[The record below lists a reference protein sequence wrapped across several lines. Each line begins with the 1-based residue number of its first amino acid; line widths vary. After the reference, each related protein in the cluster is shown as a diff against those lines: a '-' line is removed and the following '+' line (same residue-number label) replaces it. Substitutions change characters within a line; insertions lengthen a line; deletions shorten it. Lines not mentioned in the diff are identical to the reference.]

1 MKFTGIIASLAVAGL
16 ASAAAIPR
24 DTTVTTSAVDS
35 TLAQLNTVISSVQST
50 VGGIVG
56 NVNGVV
62 NLDGLSSRKL
72 WLYAFFFSTQLVCPD
87 TIVRA
92 L

>member
-24 DTTVTTSAVDS
+24 DTMVSPTVDS

-56 NVNGVV
+56 NVGGAV

-72 WLYAFFFSTQLVCPD
+72 WLYAFFFNSIGLS
-87 TIVRA
+87 
-92 L
+92 

>member
-24 DTTVTTSAVDS
+24 DTMVSPTVDS

-56 NVNGVV
+56 NVGGAV
-62 NLDGLSSRKL
+62 NLDGLSSRK
-72 WLYAFFFSTQLVCPD
+72 
-87 TIVRA
+87 
-92 L
+92 